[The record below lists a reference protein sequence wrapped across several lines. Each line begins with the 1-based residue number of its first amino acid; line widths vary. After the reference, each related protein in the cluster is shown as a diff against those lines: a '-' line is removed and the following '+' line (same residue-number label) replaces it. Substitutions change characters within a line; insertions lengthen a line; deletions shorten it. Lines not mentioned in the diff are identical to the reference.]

1 MSNWLRELWRKLRFF
16 IYREQVERDLDEE
29 MQLHKELRQEEYRNM
44 GIDQD
49 SAQHKA
55 NRQFGNVTLLKE
67 VSREMWG
74 WIVFERVAQDL
85 RYALRTMR
93 KSPGF
98 TAVAVLSLALG
109 IGANTAIFTFVNAA
123 LLKPL
128 PYPHPDRIIA
138 LVEHHPKYGITLVHP
153 RSS

>member
-1 MSNWLRELWRKLRFF
+1 MSNWLRELWRRLRFF
-16 IYREQVERDLDEE
+16 IHRQQFERDLDEE

-55 NRQFGNVTLLKE
+55 HRQFGNVTLLKE

-98 TAVAVLSLALG
+98 TAIAVLSLALG